1 MAAVREEI
9 CLLAEKEIKDPRPG
23 GICLRHQADF
33 PGPFSRAVR
42 GRHICAGDPLA
53 RYKRD
58 GGHAVHSDAAA
69 PYSPVFVLPCACLQ
83 INGDAEIFRKDRTQ
97 VQIGDAERVVPR
109 WDRAE
114 IPVVVILGGGAGA
127 VLHAGASIDRTVFA
141 CKVISPSPFEP

>member
-9 CLLAEKEIKDPRPG
+9 CLLAEKEIKDLRPG
-23 GICLRHQADF
+23 GICLRLQADF

-42 GRHICAGDPLA
+42 GRHIGAGDPLA

-83 INGDAEIFRKDRTQ
+83 IREGRMAGTPSAEKGQSETTR
-97 VQIGDAERVVPR
+97 E
-109 WDRAE
+109 
-114 IPVVVILGGGAGA
+114 
-127 VLHAGASIDRTVFA
+127 
-141 CKVISPSPFEP
+141 PFSRRGTARML